1 MYVKRYG
8 GDVCILR
15 TLLPSLCSLT
25 VRRKQLLNNG
35 YNPLTSTKTLSTLL
49 FKSLFPSLSGHI
61 PLLLN
66 IKCRNRAQHFITGA
80 TPEMI
85 NNRVWWQFIMSVLG
99 RRNSQYN
106 KMSNNNMATAQL
118 VSRCCHTD
126 LGAPLLP
133 RCHGNTDAM
142 GSFLK
147 LTGAD
152 KSWRCVNKAL
162 GEK

>member
-1 MYVKRYG
+1 MEEMFVSCG
-8 GDVCILR
+8 HFS
-15 TLLPSLCSLT
+15 LLSPLL
-25 VRRKQLLNNG
+25 RKQLLNNG

-49 FKSLFPSLSGHI
+49 FKSLSLFIRTYSYVLIYHI
-61 PLLLN
+61 SLLLI

-99 RRNSQYN
+99 RRNTQYN
-106 KMSNNNMATAQL
+106 KMSKNNMATAQL